1 MRRKVLRVIFLPT
14 VLHEIRCIFEMCE
27 QNLKNSNE
35 NEQNKILQV
44 AKKMMGSLLDFSQK
58 KELSLSAYS

>member
-14 VLHEIRCIFEMCE
+14 VLHENRCIFEMCE
-27 QNLKNSNE
+27 NDFKNSNE